1 MDVQDL
7 AQLVDASRFEAF
19 RLETHPQY
27 LVPQE
32 AEEFT
37 AWRAGRPVVLQT
49 PETSDWLAKIRRTTA
64 AGYRWSRVHVVDWPL
79 ADYTRYELWG
89 YQANVA
95 AGEEVR
101 IADRRAAPV
110 LDQMRRDFW
119 LIDDEIAVWMD
130 YDLEGRFLGA
140 ELADP
145 VGAELARRTRAAAWA
160 HAVPLDV
167 YMVQARPRLTA

>member
-7 AQLVDASRFEAF
+7 GRLVEASRHEAF

-32 AEEFT
+32 AEEFA
-37 AWRAGRPVVLQT
+37 AWRAGRPMALQT
-49 PETSDWLAKIRRTTA
+49 PETSPWLAKIRSTTA

-79 ADYTRYELWG
+79 SDYIRYELWG

-95 AGEEVR
+95 AGEDVR
-101 IADRRAAPV
+101 LADRRFAPV
-110 LDQMRRDFW
+110 LGEMRRDLW

-130 YDLEGRFLGA
+130 YDAEGRFLEPTLARPA
-140 ELADP
+140 E
-145 VGAELARRTRAAAWA
+145 VELARRLRAAAWA
-160 HAVPLDV
+160 HAVPLHE
-167 YMVQARPRLTA
+167 YMAQVRPRLTA